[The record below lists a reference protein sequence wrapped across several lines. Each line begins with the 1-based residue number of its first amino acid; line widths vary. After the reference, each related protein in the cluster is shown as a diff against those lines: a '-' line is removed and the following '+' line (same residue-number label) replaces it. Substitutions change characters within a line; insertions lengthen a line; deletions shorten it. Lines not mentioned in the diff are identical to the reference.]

1 MSEPFQFLSFPV
13 EIRLRIYYYLAPN
26 TPTWPFRDDS
36 RPCCPSILRRNRT
49 IYEEAMVEWYSLMPY
64 KVYVSRQQFHI
75 LGRIISPGRSLPW
88 MFHAIRFLNLE
99 ISLQRVSLPGTAVK
113 ASPSRH
119 LELHQYLTACFP
131 PSLRASNLQRLR
143 VELVVM
149 IPFFVAN
156 KQPELRQALDSNL
169 SALRNLHGRAEVSI
183 SVSFATTLIQILGL
197 DRPNAPFL
205 PWKIEFMAILRAF
218 SYDLEQFIATER
230 SAAI

>member
-36 RPCCPSILRRNRT
+36 RPCCPSILRTNRT

-64 KVYVSRQQFHI
+64 KVYVSRQQLHI
-75 LGRIISPGRSLPW
+75 LGLRISPGRALPW
-88 MFHAIRFLNLE
+88 IFYAIRFLDLQ
-99 ISLQRVSLPGTAVK
+99 ISLQRVSLPGTTVK

-149 IPFFVAN
+149 LPFFVAY
-156 KQPELRQALDSNL
+156 KGQPEQLRQALDSNL
-169 SALRNLHGRAEVSI
+169 SALRNLRGRAEVSI
-183 SVSFATTLIQILGL
+183 SVSFAPALTQILRL
-197 DRPNAPFL
+197 DHPNAPFL
-205 PWKIEFMAILRAF
+205 PWKVEFMAILQDF
-218 SYDLEQFIATER
+218 SYDLEQFI
-230 SAAI
+230 SA